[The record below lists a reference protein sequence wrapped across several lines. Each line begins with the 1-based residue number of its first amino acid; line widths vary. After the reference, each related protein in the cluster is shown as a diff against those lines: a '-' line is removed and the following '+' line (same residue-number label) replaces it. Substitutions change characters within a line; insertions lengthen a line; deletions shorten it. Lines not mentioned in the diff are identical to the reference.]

1 MDGKQKSW
9 KEARKKNEK
18 KWKKDLNATPIC
30 ATLRP

>member
-9 KEARKKNEK
+9 KEAQKKMKKNG
-18 KWKKDLNATPIC
+18 KKDLNATPIC